1 MPPPDFT
8 SPLTFKTFNTIPS
21 TAASPPP
28 SSETYYL
35 LAEIKENLSLTRP
48 TLICSDLSST
58 SFALTW
64 SDLHASPHA
73 SDVDFKALGL
83 KKGNC
88 VLLPNAKRTDSSDE
102 VKQGKVVIPGG
113 KDEWQG
119 KSGLRVIPGKLEKVV
134 EVGQDWEFVIEEGEG
149 KCGICGKEGREEE
162 LAKCTGC
169 RGVGYCSK
177 VCLSLLNIRNDD
189 ANGEEQKCQVKGWTE
204 GGHKS
209 TCKIIKTFK
218 EIWP

>member
-1 MPPPDFT
+1 MPLPDFT
-8 SPLTFKTFNTIPS
+8 SPTTFKTFNTIPS
-21 TAASPPP
+21 TLDSTAP
-28 SSETYYL
+28 SESYYL

-64 SDLHASPHA
+64 SELNASPHQ

-88 VLLPNAKRTDSSDE
+88 ILLPNAKRTDSVDE
-102 VKQGKVVIPGG
+102 GKQGKVVIPGG
-113 KDEWQG
+113 KYEWEAQ
-119 KSGLRVIPGKLEKVV
+119 SGLKVIPGKLEKVV
-134 EVGQDWEFVIEEGEG
+134 EVGQDWEFTVVEGENT
-149 KCGICGKEGREEE
+149 CGNCGKEGEE

-177 VCLSLLNIRNDD
+177 
-189 ANGEEQKCQVKGWTE
+189 ECQVKGWTE

-209 TCKIIKTFK
+209 VCKIIKSFK
-218 EIWP
+218 ETWP

>member
-8 SPLTFKTFNTIPS
+8 SPTVFQTFNTIPS
-21 TAASPPP
+21 TTTPTPP
-28 SSETYYL
+28 SETYYL

-73 SDVDFKALGL
+73 SDVDFKGLGL

-88 VLLPNAKRTDSSDE
+88 ILLPNAKRTDSSDE
-102 VKQGKVVIPGG
+102 VKQGKVVIPGA
-113 KDEWQG
+113 KDEWEAQ
-119 KSGLRVIPGKLEKVV
+119 SGLRVIPGKLAKVV

-149 KCGICGKEGREEE
+149 KCGNCGKEGGEED

-177 VCLSLLNIRNDD
+177 
-189 ANGEEQKCQVKGWTE
+189 ECQVEAWTE

-209 TCKIIKTFK
+209 ACKIIKSFK